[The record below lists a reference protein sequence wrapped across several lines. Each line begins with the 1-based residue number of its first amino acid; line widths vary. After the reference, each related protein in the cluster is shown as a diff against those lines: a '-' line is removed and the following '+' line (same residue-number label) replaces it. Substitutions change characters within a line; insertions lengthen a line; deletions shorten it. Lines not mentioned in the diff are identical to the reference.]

1 MRAGLLRRAKR
12 TSIKEENSNQVT
24 PKNETETK
32 RQKWRRILV
41 HEFFEYLFNFAF
53 LSFFLVSFAWYRRL
67 ILASYQIQYFG
78 YWTPLIE
85 AAVLAKVIM
94 IGDALRM
101 GRGFRNRPLVVPTI
115 YRTVIFSLLVVLFA
129 VAEHIVG
136 ALIHGKTAADG
147 IAELTGKG
155 WDVILAWFVVI
166 IAAFLPFFTMKEIER
181 ALGAEK
187 IRGMFFGKH
196 RETSN
201 SPADDNF
208 EAPKP
213 KP

>member
-1 MRAGLLRRAKR
+1 MA
-12 TSIKEENSNQVT
+12 
-24 PKNETETK
+24 TEPDSK
-32 RQKWRRILV
+32 SHKWRKILV

-67 ILASYQIQYFG
+67 LLASYQIEYFG
-78 YWTPLIE
+78 YWTPLVE

-101 GRGFRNRPLVVPTI
+101 GRGFRNRPLIVATI
-115 YRTVIFSLLVVLFA
+115 YRTVIFSFFVVLFA
-129 VAEHIVG
+129 MAEHIVG
-136 ALIHGKTAADG
+136 ALVHGKTASDG
-147 IAELTGKG
+147 IAELSGKG

-181 ALGAEK
+181 AFGAGK
-187 IRGMFFGKH
+187 VRGMFFGEH
-196 RETSN
+196 REKTN
-201 SPADDNF
+201 SLVEGNG
-208 EAPKP
+208 EAEKP